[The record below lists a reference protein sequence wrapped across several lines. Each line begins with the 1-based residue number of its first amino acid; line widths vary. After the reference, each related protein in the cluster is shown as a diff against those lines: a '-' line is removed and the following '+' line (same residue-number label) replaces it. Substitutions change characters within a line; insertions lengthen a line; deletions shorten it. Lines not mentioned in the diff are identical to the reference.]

1 MLRGALLCSPSRPLQ
16 KALQGAY
23 QRNGGEPRVARLWA
37 ETRKYAIV
45 PFDMG
50 MVEHFARLRAA
61 RRRGGREIET
71 ADAWIAATAL
81 WAQCPVVTHNVG
93 DFAGIDGLEVIT
105 ESD

>member
-1 MLRGALLCSPSRPLQ
+1 M
-16 KALQGAY
+16 QGAY
-23 QRNGGEPRVARLWA
+23 QRNWGEPRVARLWA

-50 MVEHFARLRAA
+50 MVEHFARLRAG

-93 DFAGIDGLEVIT
+93 DFAGIDALEVIT